1 MTLTFHFLDEKSKV
15 SWSHVTEPQ
24 STLLYFRALRLKTFR
39 HVRAEAFCMT
49 TFSKLWNYIY
59 LDWVSKNTFLHSLA
73 FSFQNYES
81 GVAKSMQT
89 LKVFHRNALILDPV
103 LLTLL

>member
-1 MTLTFHFLDEKSKV
+1 
-15 SWSHVTEPQ
+15 
-24 STLLYFRALRLKTFR
+24 
-39 HVRAEAFCMT
+39 MT

-89 LKVFHRNALILDPV
+89 LKVFFHRNALILDPA

>member
-1 MTLTFHFLDEKSKV
+1 
-15 SWSHVTEPQ
+15 
-24 STLLYFRALRLKTFR
+24 
-39 HVRAEAFCMT
+39 MT
-49 TFSKLWNYIY
+49 TFSKLLNYIY
-59 LDWVSKNTFLHSLA
+59 FDWVSKNTFLHSLA

-89 LKVFHRNALILDPV
+89 LKLFHRNALILDPA

>member
-1 MTLTFHFLDEKSKV
+1 MRNQKLVAPTSQ
-15 SWSHVTEPQ
+15 SHRA
-24 STLLYFRALRLKTFR
+24 LYFRALRLKTFR

-49 TFSKLWNYIY
+49 TFLKLLNFIY